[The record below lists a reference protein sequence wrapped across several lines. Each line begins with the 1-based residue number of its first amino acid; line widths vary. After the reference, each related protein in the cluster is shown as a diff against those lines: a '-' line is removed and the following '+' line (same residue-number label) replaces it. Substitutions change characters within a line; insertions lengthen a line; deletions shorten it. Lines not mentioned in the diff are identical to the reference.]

1 MPGTSAP
8 PSSAHT
14 EPVNGP
20 DSETS
25 PTSSTTSEVSEL
37 SSPVSQS
44 GSPRTPG
51 LPGSPEPEE
60 SEFARLEALLA
71 QRTRS
76 LTNLQRE
83 SERRDRLLRE
93 ALDRIEATSTR
104 ELSGLRRQYESA
116 VDRAVEAELAR
127 AELRFALDEALAQLA
142 AAPAGARADVQPLY
156 ARFAE
161 LQKNEEH
168 LRTSLRA
175 AEDER
180 DLARL
185 RSQALEQQLNQVAAA
200 TDTAWLGDRP
210 SGSEREDALLGER
223 AGLVAR
229 LEEAERAWVA
239 LAGLR

>member
-1 MPGTSAP
+1 MPGTSAHP
-8 PSSAHT
+8 PSAHT

-25 PTSSTTSEVSEL
+25 LPR
-37 SSPVSQS
+37 SP
-44 GSPRTPG
+44 GSP
-51 LPGSPEPEE
+51 GSPEPEPEE

-76 LTNLQRE
+76 LANLQRE

-104 ELSGLRRQYESA
+104 ELSALRRQYESA

-142 AAPAGARADVQPLY
+142 AAPAVGTAETRPDVQPLY
-156 ARFAE
+156 ARLAE
-161 LQKNEEH
+161 LQQHEEY
-168 LRTSLRA
+168 LRTCLRA
-175 AEDER
+175 SEQER

-185 RSQALEQQLNQVAAA
+185 RSRELEQQLGQVVAAA
-200 TDTAWLGDRP
+200 DTSWLGERP
-210 SGSEREDALLGER
+210 SASEREDALLGER
-223 AGLVAR
+223 AGLAAR
-229 LEEAERAWVA
+229 LEEAERAWAA
-239 LAGLR
+239 LAGSR